1 MPFTPP
7 VRRFLSSRDP
17 AQLLHAI
24 VDTREVVTGRVD
36 VSPPTERL
44 QLSVVALKEGAS
56 VPPHIHQPREKSSS
70 QLPFLT
76 QESWIVLR
84 GGINV
89 RLYDENGNFIAV
101 EKLAAGQ
108 LLVSF
113 HGGHAFDQAE
123 LNTVIIE
130 CKNGPYEGRDYSLI
144 EDLPT

>member
-1 MPFTPP
+1 MSMTLP

-56 VPPHIHQPREKSSS
+56 VPPHIHQPRAKSAA
-70 QLPFLT
+70 LVPFLT
-76 QESWIVLR
+76 QESWIILR
-84 GGINV
+84 GAINV
-89 RLYDENGNFIAV
+89 RLYDEDGHCIAV
-101 EKLAAGQ
+101 EKLTAGQ

-123 LNTVIIE
+123 LNTLIIE
-130 CKNGPYEGRDYSLI
+130 CKNGPYEGRDYSVI